1 MRDPDARVRTG
12 FVSSKGA
19 TAMPRESISIE
30 SRRFFAS
37 VTILLADDYPPW
49 RSEVKAFLRRQTL
62 WNIILWISTC
72 PS

>member
-1 MRDPDARVRTG
+1 
-12 FVSSKGA
+12 
-19 TAMPRESISIE
+19 MPRESISIE